1 MTRWSLRKGLKGLF
15 SGIFALAQTLRMLGS
30 IETSW
35 IVVLGAFFYF
45 AIFGSIW
52 LLMLLEL
59 VASWSSIPFDVMG
72 EDLGPITFGDFVA
85 STFFALLMVFMTGN
99 ILYGRFFLSQEKA
112 DAMFQHW
119 KDRRAIFYV
128 TGSSGPYSFKAF
140 RFILQLAGW
149 VCLFMIL
156 TLPLI
161 FFAE

>member
-1 MTRWSLRKGLKGLF
+1 
-15 SGIFALAQTLRMLGS
+15 LRMWGS

-35 IVVLGAFFYF
+35 IVVLGALFCFVM
-45 AIFGSIW
+45 FGGIW

-59 VASWSSIPFDVMG
+59 VASWLSIPFDVMA

-85 STFFALLMVFMTGN
+85 TTFLASVMVFMTGN
-99 ILYGRFFLSQEKA
+99 MLYGRFFMSQEKA

-119 KDRRAIFYV
+119 KDRRAILLV
-128 TGSSGPYSFKAF
+128 TGSSGPYSVKAF

-149 VCLFMIL
+149 VSLIMIL